1 MNVDEAVYE
10 LELLP
15 LLRQYAYGLTGSRRD
30 GDEIVERSLI
40 GLTRT
45 EHSRQPMP
53 LLIELLQILHKQW
66 LPENLESDDGD
77 DLHDRVLSLPL
88 QQRQALLLVRT
99 MGFSV
104 EDAARALDISIE
116 HVEILVATAMD
127 VLGFLEASAA
137 IAGIVDPN
145 RIQGGSRVDYHGTA

>member
-1 MNVDEAVYE
+1 MNFDEAVYE

-30 GDEIVERSLI
+30 GDELVETTLI

-45 EHSRQPMP
+45 ERLRQPTP

-99 MGFSV
+99 MGFSI
-104 EDAARALDISIE
+104 EDAARALEISCRQ
-116 HVEILVATAMD
+116 VKILVATAMD
-127 VLGFLEASAA
+127 VLGHLEASAA
-137 IAGIVDPN
+137 ISGIVHPN
-145 RIQGGSRVDYHGTA
+145 RMQCGSRVDYHGTA